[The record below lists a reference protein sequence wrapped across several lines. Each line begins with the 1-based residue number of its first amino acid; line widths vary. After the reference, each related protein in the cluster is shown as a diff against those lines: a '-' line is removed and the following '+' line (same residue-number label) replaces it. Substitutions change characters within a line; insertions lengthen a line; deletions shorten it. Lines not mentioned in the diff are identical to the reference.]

1 MKAMTKGRGVR
12 WGPFILGRRCK
23 HAAAELGD
31 IYEAVHVETGAPSLV
46 MIPKPGSTWHPRRNW
61 RKSTYVQ
68 AFPPLLGMSM
78 EESPSTARL
87 SELTGA
93 ENLLLAALDAV
104 GHDARM
110 RAHLLRGPM
119 SRLKW
124 WPVLV
129 GLALTGLALLVLG
142 GCVGWLSRGRAVDA
156 AEPESMA
163 MDPEKDAPKF
173 AARATQDSTVIAYP
187 LPDKPFRN
195 QAKAPC
201 PPERDEAEINGGCWV
216 VLERRPPC
224 ISDQAEYKGKCYL
237 PVASDKGPR
246 LPQSV
251 SP

>member
-1 MKAMTKGRGVR
+1 MTKGRGVR

-31 IYEAVHVETGAPSLV
+31 IYEAVHAETGAPSLV

-78 EESPSTARL
+78 EESPATARL
-87 SELTGA
+87 SELTEA
-93 ENLLLAALDAV
+93 ENLLLAAIDAV
-104 GHDARM
+104 GHDVRM
-110 RAHLLRGPM
+110 RLHLTRGLL
-119 SRLKW
+119 SWRKW
-124 WPVLV
+124 WPVLM
-129 GLALTGLALLVLG
+129 GLALTGLLLLVLG

-156 AEPESMA
+156 IEPVSVA
-163 MDPEKDAPKF
+163 VDSEKDAPKF
-173 AARATQDSTVIAYP
+173 AARAVQDPAVIAYP
-187 LPDKPFRN
+187 LPNKPFKS
-195 QAKAPC
+195 QARAPC

-224 ISDQAEYKGKCYL
+224 LSDQAEYKGKCYL
-237 PVASDKGPR
+237 PVASDQGPR